1 MFGGLSLAGDGFEVR
16 NFGTVRAAKLLTLL
30 ALTRSGRMHREQL
43 AEHLWPDDFYDATRL
58 RLRQE
63 LHRLKQA
70 LGPASELVGSSPSE
84 VWLDVANIET
94 DLSVLENPSTV
105 LGGEDWHRMVERPF
119 LPGWEDEWVRTE
131 RDRAESSLVRSAVRH
146 GHALL
151 ERGDPAAAL
160 ALAQRL
166 IATHPLHE
174 DLRMVAVA
182 AHSKLGSVAAALA
195 EYQEY
200 RHHVKEQFGAEPS
213 AASQS
218 KLQELV
224 AQPPTTQVFD
234 WSHSVPTPVEPL
246 IGRDELVQRVVKSLG
261 PPSSSRWVTLIGPGG
276 IGKTRLAVEVVQ
288 HLRTSETR
296 VAFVTLDEV
305 ADPTEWARS
314 IAAQLRAEPPMEADP
329 AHYLASILGQSPTL
343 LVLDNLETVLPSATP
358 QLAAMMTEA
367 PSLRV
372 LATSVKP
379 VRVPSETLVAVGTL
393 DPATDGVSVLREVWR
408 SVRPSAAPEG
418 FEDELRTIAER
429 LDGYPLALRLAGA
442 RLRLLAPKELLG
454 QLEAAVSG
462 GSSQLPER
470 HRSLESALASAYES
484 LDPAQ
489 RRVLAAIACLPGGV
503 GMDLAG
509 TLFPGEPHLD
519 LIESLLDASLIVLDD
534 NQVPMMLRTLAPIR
548 RYVRSRWS
556 DEDRARQEAQVAR
569 ALLKWLERFDV
580 APWTAVSRETLNEL
594 DVAAENIRFVWD
606 WAWENEPLSAYR
618 LAPLIVR
625 YDSARGRAMLLLDKL
640 MPLRERWLKESP
652 SICANMDLSLAFLL
666 FACHREEL
674 ALEPLYAAERVAK
687 DLGDVAMRT
696 RVALGMAMHAFRRD
710 FWKAEELGLEALD
723 WATRAGDAYCV
734 ARTHRTLG
742 SVANHNALNDKA
754 IKHVSIAYQGLN
766 ELGVEVEAATA
777 GAFLAGHLWLV
788 GRAEEATEILEQAK
802 AALDPA
808 RDVLAWANLIEIEG
822 KLMFHEGRPAEAE
835 PYFRET
841 LRIWKSVGCP
851 YQEGD
856 QNHMLAHA
864 LLKQGRVAEARRY
877 LIDAADSWYR
887 DNNIGGSYCS
897 LIMVA
902 EILWMDGKGGR
913 ARELMGYIEALRE
926 HHALAIVESAL
937 KHRDA
942 VLELIG
948 GPAEFSAPLTLEA
961 ARALFDQI
969 R

>member
-393 DPATDGVSVLREVWR
+393 DPATDGVSVLREAWR

-742 SVANHNALNDKA
+742 SVANHNVLNDKA

-887 DNNIGGSYCS
+887 DNNIGGTYCS